1 MPKVSPSIES
11 NHKIE
16 EIPVQTLNDDLN
28 QQLAS
33 VENWLME
40 SAVTNNDKQSAL
52 LTDNHQTDDE
62 TDDLYKDLI
71 FPTLS
76 EDLPIQTEEIPFDEN
91 HHQEEFVKTI
101 SPENLKPQQQQRPD
115 KNQRR
120 FALMRQLAEK
130 SNKTVTRKL
139 L

>member
-1 MPKVSPSIES
+1 MTATVES
-11 NHKIE
+11 NLQE
-16 EIPVQTLNDDLN
+16 DLN

-40 SAVTNNDKQSAL
+40 SAVTDLDKPSSIILEQQKQQDNDS
-52 LTDNHQTDDE
+52 E
-62 TDDLYKDLI
+62 DLYKDLI
-71 FPTLS
+71 FPSLPEDILTLA
-76 EDLPIQTEEIPFDEN
+76 EDDPSDEN
-91 HHQEEFVKTI
+91 HHHRRNESIKAV
-101 SPENLKPQQQQRPD
+101 SPDDVRVTRPD

-130 SNKTVTRKL
+130 SNKAVTRKL

>member
-1 MPKVSPSIES
+1 M
-11 NHKIE
+11 
-16 EIPVQTLNDDLN
+16 QTLHDDLN

-40 SAVTNNDKQSAL
+40 SSIPAAEKPLIESQHKEN
-52 LTDNHQTDDE
+52 E
-62 TDDLYKDLI
+62 TDDLYKDLML
-71 FPTLS
+71 PDLS
-76 EDLPIQTEEIPFDEN
+76 EEIHCNEN
-91 HHQEEFVKTI
+91 TDHEDFVKAI
-101 SPENLKPQQQQRPD
+101 SPENSKQRPD

-130 SNKTVTRKL
+130 SNKTVTKKL